1 MSLDFPDI
9 LMVNWI
15 PACAGMTMVFLLLRI
30 QILSRYPGGSR
41 GPMVRPY
48 SLLSVVSD
56 LMLATKGM
64 NRYTLI

>member
-1 MSLDFPDI
+1 MSLDFSGYPDGE
-9 LMVNWI
+9 LDSGLRRNDD
-15 PACAGMTMVFLLLRI
+15 GFLLLRI